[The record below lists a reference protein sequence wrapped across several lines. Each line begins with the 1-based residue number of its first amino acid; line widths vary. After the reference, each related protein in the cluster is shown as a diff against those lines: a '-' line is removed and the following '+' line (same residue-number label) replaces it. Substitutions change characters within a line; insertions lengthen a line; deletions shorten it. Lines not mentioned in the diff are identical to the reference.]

1 MKLFKEQ
8 EPLTA
13 GMHPIVI
20 KKYSDF
26 YLLSYKQL
34 NLSTNEFGSHD
45 FIEDTSET
53 AQFVTQPELP

>member
-1 MKLFKEQ
+1 
-8 EPLTA
+8 
-13 GMHPIVI
+13 MHPIVI

-34 NLSTNEFGSHD
+34 NLSNNEFGSHD
-45 FIEDTSET
+45 FIEDTPET